1 MPELGVPIGIHGPVV
16 EHDRELDQEVG
27 QLPRQDGGLTARAR
41 PCVHRGLA
49 QLRRVGPAAVLEQQT
64 VLIESV
70 DDALDVGLNGGG
82 SGGVAREAA
91 RDRVGDGPGVVPAV
105 AVGEHER
112 VGELDRAGGPP
123 VGAEGEGATGGEE
136 PEIRAGAGVAS
147 PGR

>member
-1 MPELGVPIGIHGPVV
+1 MLAALPDAGWASSAGISTAKADCVGIAGYWRTI
-16 EHDRELDQEVG
+16 REG
-27 QLPRQDGGLTARAR
+27 RGRQ
-41 PCVHRGLA
+41 
-49 QLRRVGPAAVLEQQT
+49 PAAGLEQQT

-70 DDALDVGLNGGG
+70 DDSLDIGLNGGG
-82 SGGVAREAA
+82 SGGIAREAA

-112 VGELDRAGGPP
+112 LGELDRAGGPP